1 MNASQLILSFASLI
15 ILSTVIIIT
24 NRSSI
29 DLQDERIEARN
40 LYQSVNAAKNLFEE
54 IKSKIF
60 DEKIISMISI
70 NRDSLTPNSLLG
82 PDNETYPQFDD
93 IDDYNGFTKELY
105 LEGGKTYTLR
115 VQVNYVNEN
124 NPDFL
129 SSTPTFYKLVTVIC
143 LDQNQNKKIELKQIF
158 SIW

>member
-1 MNASQLILSFASLI
+1 MNASQLILLFASLI

-82 PDNETYPQFDD
+82 PDNETYSQFDD